1 LSGSTFT
8 WTGATANN
16 DWNTAANW
24 NIGAATAAV
33 PPNDPTATVIDS
45 PTETEITII
54 SGGTADT
61 VGTLTVGGA
70 AHLIVGGGPK
80 IGGGGGGSLTA
91 INGIDAPSTDP
102 GGAIVGGPNSTIT
115 SPTLTIGPGAII
127 GGGGDFEIT
136 NLVNN
141 GMIQADGADFD
152 LGALTVGGGNITG
165 TGSIEIDGPSTF
177 KLGSATAQNVK
188 VAIAP
193 TDTASLILDN
203 PTTFT
208 GAIDLANADTH
219 LNLFLKGETP
229 TSATYDQAN
238 HLLTITGAS
247 GTLKTIPLT
256 SNGTVFFAATPSTLA
271 GYGEISISPT
281 PTPTPTPTPGLA
293 VFDGTTGATIPA
305 VADTYTGPV
314 AGLQEQYINITP
326 DSLNISTST
335 PNWFIHSGSGVD
347 AIAVS
352 SGTNVIDG
360 GTNSNFLTG
369 GTGTDTFFVDDRGP
383 AADIWSTVSNFGAGD
398 SATVWGV
405 TPGDFNV
412 AWVDGQGAT
421 GATGLTMHAT
431 ATGKPTASLTLV
443 GYSSADLSD
452 GRLAVSFGTDAGSG
466 SSFMYV
472 HAA

>member
-8 WTGATANN
+8 WTGATNT
-16 DWNTAANW
+16 DWNTPFNW
-24 NIGAATAAV
+24 NIGAV
-33 PPNDPTATVIDS
+33 PADVAPNAPTATVIDS
-45 PTETEITII
+45 PATPQTTII
-54 SGGTADT
+54 SGGASDT

-70 AHLIVGGGPK
+70 AHLIVGGGPE
-80 IGGGGGGSLTA
+80 IGGGGGGSLTVV
-91 INGIDAPSTDP
+91 NGITATSNDP

-115 SPTLTIGPGAII
+115 SPTLTLAAGGII

-136 NLVNN
+136 NFVNN
-141 GMIQADGADFD
+141 GMIQADGADFA
-152 LGALTVGGGNITG
+152 LGGLTVGGGTITG

-177 KLGSATAQNVK
+177 QLGSTTSQNVR
-188 VAIAP
+188 VVTAA

-203 PTTFT
+203 PATFT
-208 GAIDLANADTH
+208 GAIDLSNAGTH

-229 TSATYDQAN
+229 TGATYDEAA
-238 HLLTITGAS
+238 HILTITGAT
-247 GTLKTIPLT
+247 GTLKSIPLT
-256 SNGTVFFAATPSTLA
+256 SNGTVFFAATSSTLP

-293 VFDGTTGATIPA
+293 VVDTTSGATIPA
-305 VADTYTGPV
+305 VADAYTGPV
-314 AGLQEQYINITP
+314 AGLQQQYINITS
-326 DSLNISTST
+326 DNLNISTST

-369 GTGTDTFFVDDRGP
+369 GTGTDTFFVDDRSP
-383 AADIWSTVSNFGAGD
+383 AADIWSTVANFGSGD
-398 SATVWGV
+398 SATIWGV
-405 TPGDFNV
+405 TAADFNL
-412 AWVDGQGAT
+412 AWADGQGAA
-421 GATGLTMHAT
+421 GATGLTLHAT
-431 ATGKPTASLTLV
+431 AAGKPTASLTLE
-443 GYSSADLSD
+443 GYTQADLTN
-452 GRLAVSFGTDAGSG
+452 GRLGVSFGQDAGSG